1 MSSGTTKKSYVCTI
15 NAGQL
20 ATLENA
26 LKERGW
32 DFKTIPY
39 AHWQASLDKTTVS
52 AYLSGKLTVQG
63 KNTSDLV
70 LFLLEPEI
78 LKTSGFGYESPV
90 DEKEIEPTPFSPHG
104 GIDESGKGDFFGPLV
119 IAAVYVDEKS
129 LPEMKKIGVRDSKT
143 IKSQKQIVAMAA
155 AIRQA
160 CNGKFSVVTIG
171 PEAYNRLYS
180 QINNLNRLLA
190 WGHAR
195 AIENILEKAPE
206 CPRVLSDKFGAEHL
220 IRNAL
225 LKKGK
230 EVILEQ
236 QVRAESDVAVAAASI
251 LARDTFLSQMDK
263 LGKLLEMELPRGAGT
278 IVEVTAR
285 DIVARFGIDVLSKYV
300 KTHFKTME
308 KVLTI
313 GAKL

>member
-1 MSSGTTKKSYVCTI
+1 
-15 NAGQL
+15 
-20 ATLENA
+20 
-26 LKERGW
+26 
-32 DFKTIPY
+32 
-39 AHWQASLDKTTVS
+39 
-52 AYLSGKLTVQG
+52 
-63 KNTSDLV
+63 
-70 LFLLEPEI
+70 
-78 LKTSGFGYESPV
+78 
-90 DEKEIEPTPFSPHG
+90 
-104 GIDESGKGDFFGPLV
+104 
-119 IAAVYVDEKS
+119 
-129 LPEMKKIGVRDSKT
+129 
-143 IKSQKQIVAMAA
+143 
-155 AIRQA
+155 
-160 CNGKFSVVTIG
+160 VTIG

-285 DIVARFGIDVLSKYV
+285 DIAARFGIDVLNKYV